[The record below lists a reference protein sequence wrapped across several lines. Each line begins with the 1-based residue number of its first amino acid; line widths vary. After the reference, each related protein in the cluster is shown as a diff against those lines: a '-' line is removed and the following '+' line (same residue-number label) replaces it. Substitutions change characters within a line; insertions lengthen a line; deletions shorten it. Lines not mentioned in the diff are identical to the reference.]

1 MHIPVLLEETLNIL
15 NPKVGEFVIDGT
27 IDGGGHAEKL
37 LERVGS
43 KGKLLG
49 VDLDEAMI
57 QGSREKFAGKEN
69 ITLLNGNYIDLPE
82 MLRNRKLG
90 LADMLLLDLGFSSE
104 QLLSGRG
111 FSFERDEPLNMNYA
125 EGTTPASVWLKKLK
139 EQELAD
145 IIYRFGGE
153 RMSRRIA
160 KAIKSTRGIDTTKK
174 LADAVRKAL
183 PGSYERG
190 RIHPATRTFQ
200 ALRIFVNRELENIE
214 TVLSELPQI
223 VRPGGRVAIITF
235 HSLEDK
241 LIKDGFK
248 KLAKDGLAELLT
260 KKPIPATFQEI
271 KANPRSRSAKIR
283 GIILRQAQNEK

>member
-1 MHIPVLLEETLNIL
+1 MAHIPVLLEETLNIL
-15 NPKVGEFVIDGT
+15 EPKEGEFAIDGT
-27 IDGGGHAEKL
+27 IDGGGHAEKI
-37 LERVGS
+37 LERIGPT
-43 KGKLLG
+43 GKLLG
-49 VDLDEAMI
+49 VDLDEQMI
-57 QGSREKFAGKEN
+57 RDSREKFAGKKN
-69 ITLLNGNYIDLPE
+69 VILLGGNYKDLPE
-82 MLRNRKLG
+82 MLREKNLG

-104 QLLSGRG
+104 QLYSGKG
-111 FSFERDEPLNMNYA
+111 FSFEKDEPLLMNYA
-125 EGTTPASVWLKKLK
+125 PDATPAHVWLKKLK

-153 RMSRRIA
+153 RMFRRIA
-160 KAIKSTRGIDTTKK
+160 KAIKSAKGIDTTKK
-174 LADAVRKAL
+174 LAEVVKNAL
-183 PGSYERG
+183 PKGYERG

-214 TVLSELPQI
+214 TILNELTEI

-241 LIKDGFK
+241 LVKDGFK

-260 KKPIPATFQEI
+260 KKPIPATFREI

-283 GIILRQAQNEK
+283 GIKIS

>member
-15 NPKVGEFVIDGT
+15 NPKAGEFIIDGT

-43 KGKLLG
+43 NGKLLG

-57 QGSREKFAGKEN
+57 AGSREKFAGKEN
-69 ITLLNGNYIDLPE
+69 VTLLNGNYTDLPE
-82 MLRNRKLG
+82 MLRSRKLG

-104 QLLSGRG
+104 QLLSGKG
-111 FSFERDEPLNMNYA
+111 FSFERDEALNMNYA
-125 EGTTPASVWLKKLK
+125 EGTIPASAWLRKLK

-145 IIYRFGGE
+145 IIYRYGGE

-183 PGSYERG
+183 PGNYERG

-223 VRPGGRVAIITF
+223 VHPGGRVAIITF

-260 KKPIPATFQEI
+260 KKPIPARFEEI
-271 KANPRSRSAKIR
+271 KTNPRSRSAKIR
-283 GIILRQAQNEK
+283 GIKIL

>member
-15 NPKVGEFVIDGT
+15 NPKAGEFIIDGT

-43 KGKLLG
+43 NGKLLG

-57 QGSREKFAGKEN
+57 AGSREKFAGKEN
-69 ITLLNGNYIDLPE
+69 VTLLNGNYTDLPE
-82 MLRNRKLG
+82 MLRSRKLG

-125 EGTTPASVWLKKLK
+125 EGAIPASVWLKKLK

-145 IIYRFGGE
+145 IIYRYGGE

-183 PGSYERG
+183 PGNYERG

-223 VRPGGRVAIITF
+223 VHPGGRVAIITF

-260 KKPIPATFQEI
+260 KKPIPARFEEI

-283 GIILRQAQNEK
+283 GIKIL